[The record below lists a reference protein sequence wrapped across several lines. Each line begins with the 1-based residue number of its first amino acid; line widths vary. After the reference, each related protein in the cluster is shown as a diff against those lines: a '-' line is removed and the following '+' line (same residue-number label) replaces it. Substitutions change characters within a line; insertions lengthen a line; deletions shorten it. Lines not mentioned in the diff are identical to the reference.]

1 MFLQVDS
8 TLVEK
13 GLEISPYSTAVY
25 GFLVAVL
32 TFAAFKFYKDY
43 KQEIEHNRA
52 STKEMTQLLT
62 QVNEKLPNASDM
74 AEIKQD
80 LSFIKDKISK

>member
-25 GFLVAVL
+25 GFLVG
-32 TFAAFKFYKDY
+32 
-43 KQEIEHNRA
+43 
-52 STKEMTQLLT
+52 STCFCCL
-62 QVNEKLPNASDM
+62 
-74 AEIKQD
+74 
-80 LSFIKDKISK
+80 